1 MAEPSPS
8 KLARNKQPSYCGGL
22 TNVWPLLA
30 KQAKD
35 VILTTSRNRSGT
47 RRQELEPAHGT
58 YSLTKHGA
66 TERWHRLPHRAQAPV
81 IPYHRSQ
88 IQMISVIDLTE
99 RKKVEE
105 ELRESEG
112 RYREA

>member
-35 VILTTSRNRSGT
+35 VILTTSRNRLGT

-58 YSLTKHGA
+58 YSLTKHGLRRSHYCQGRDRGRQPSL
-66 TERWHRLPHRAQAPV
+66 TRLGPPCSWLEPPRIRAPAF
-81 IPYHRSQ
+81 R
-88 IQMISVIDLTE
+88 
-99 RKKVEE
+99 R
-105 ELRESEG
+105 LRDG
-112 RYREA
+112 